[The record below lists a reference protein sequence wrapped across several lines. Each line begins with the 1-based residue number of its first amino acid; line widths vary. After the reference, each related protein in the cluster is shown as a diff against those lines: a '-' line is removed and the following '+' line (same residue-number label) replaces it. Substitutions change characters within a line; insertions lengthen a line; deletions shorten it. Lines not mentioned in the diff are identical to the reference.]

1 MSSMDS
7 PHRQRPL
14 AGVDQAL
21 GEGHARQP
29 TELLDQL
36 RERLSR
42 LDANH
47 PSAPPWQADRT
58 VTDPDLNDEPNADD
72 KAEPAASPDES
83 PGQDVL
89 QDVAADAHRQ
99 RRPEA
104 DRHAGREDSGGSTA
118 DTAKNSG
125 SLAEETSRGWSDDNS
140 ESSNAPDQARFE
152 AHPGWERRPV
162 YGDPYRPWFAAD
174 EPITPWFAE

>member
-21 GEGHARQP
+21 GEGRARQP

-47 PSAPPWQADRT
+47 PSAPPWQAENP
-58 VTDPDLNDEPNADD
+58 VTEFSAEANADSE
-72 KAEPAASPDES
+72 AEPVASPDGS
-83 PGQDVL
+83 LGQVDL
-89 QDVAADAHRQ
+89 QQVATPAPSQSDHHPARDAGSRDAHRQ
-99 RRPEA
+99 RRP
-104 DRHAGREDSGGSTA
+104 DAGRDAGF
-118 DTAKNSG
+118 NS
-125 SLAEETSRGWSDDNS
+125 SENAS
-140 ESSNAPDQARFE
+140 ESANAPDQGSFE
-152 AHPGWERRPV
+152 ASPGWGRRPAA
-162 YGDPYRPWFAAD
+162 GNPYRPWFAAD